1 MASSQ
6 RNFYKPFILLLLCSF
21 LLFSGWSAWRAVN
34 RGSQVTDRDYYS
46 KGLKYNSTLVE
57 KRAAEV
63 LGWQLKTGISD
74 NQLIF
79 QLTDGSSLPV
89 KAAVATLYLY
99 LPETPEETPYQLS
112 ESQPGTYQVDLPVDL
127 RGTLRA
133 RVLFERDGAR
143 LNRQLQL
150 NL

>member
-1 MASSQ
+1 MPGPEN
-6 RNFYKPFILLLLCSF
+6 NFYKLFILLLLFGF
-21 LLFSGWSAWRAVN
+21 LVFSGWSAWQASK

-63 LGWQLKTGISD
+63 LGWILTTEIKDQTLLFILEDKEGQRVSGAKGTIQTYLPG
-74 NQLIF
+74 NPNGQPFQLIE
-79 QLTDGSSLPV
+79 SS
-89 KAAVATLYLY
+89 
-99 LPETPEETPYQLS
+99 
-112 ESQPGTYQVDLPVDL
+112 PGNYTFTIPPDMA
-127 RGTLRA
+127 GTLRA
-133 RVLFERDGAR
+133 RLSFERDGAK